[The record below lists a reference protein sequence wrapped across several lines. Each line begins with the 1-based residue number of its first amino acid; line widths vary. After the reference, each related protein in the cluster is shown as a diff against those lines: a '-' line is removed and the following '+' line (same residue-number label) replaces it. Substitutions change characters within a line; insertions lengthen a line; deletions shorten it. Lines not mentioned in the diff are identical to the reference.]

1 MTTTPLL
8 LFMKIPMS
16 NKKKTAFTL
25 VELLVVIA
33 IIGILVALLL
43 PAVQSAR
50 AAARRSLCQNSLKQ
64 IGLACLNY
72 ETTNGAFPAGVEGK
86 GNAND
91 DDGPGGNKEES
102 GMVWGVA
109 ILPYMEEQAIYDQ
122 FDFSGNKNYYS
133 TEINSSGL
141 SNRQVGEQTLN
152 AYLCPDDQYTAEP
165 YEIHGAQWATSTY
178 RACSGT
184 IDQPNQP
191 NTGFVFWDRLNVNGK
206 AGRQEYAQFRG
217 ALVAA
222 GGRIDTN
229 PTKLAQI
236 SDGLSKTALVGEF
249 HPGPE
254 AIRKNSWASAY
265 RYHSKGH
272 FIRDDTGRSSIYRS
286 AELADC
292 MGSAR
297 TVPPG
302 LGGNPNLCVR
312 SFSSVHAGGVIQFVY
327 CDGSVHAV
335 RDVIDDELYLAL
347 GTVGGEEVVNGEI

>member
-50 AAARRSLCQNSLKQ
+50 AAARRSLCQNQLKQ

-72 ETTNGAFPAGVEGK
+72 ESTNGAFPAGVEGK
-86 GNAND
+86 GLYND
-91 DDGPGGNKEES
+91 DDSPGGAKEEI
-102 GMVWGVA
+102 GMVWGVT
-109 ILPYMEEQAIYDQ
+109 ILPYLEEQTTYDQ
-122 FDFSGNKNYYS
+122 FDFSDNKNYLS
-133 TEINSSGL
+133 SAINQTGV
-141 SNRQVGEQTLN
+141 SNAQAGERSLY
-152 AYLCPDDQYTAEP
+152 AYTCPDDQHTAEP
-165 YEIHGAQWATSTY
+165 FFAHGVDWASSSY
-178 RACSGT
+178 RACAGT
-184 IDQPNQP
+184 IDRTRQ
-191 NTGFVFWDRLNVNGK
+191 TGGYVFWDRLNVSGSV
-206 AGRQEYAQFRG
+206 GRDEYSQFRG

-229 PTKLAQI
+229 PTKLSQVT
-236 SDGLSKTALVGEF
+236 DGLSKSALVGEF

-254 AIRKNSWASAY
+254 AIRRNAWASGW

-272 FIRDDTGRSSIYRS
+272 FMRDASGRSSIYRS
-286 AELADC
+286 AGVEDC
-292 MGSAR
+292 RRSAR
-297 TVPPG
+297 EIPPG
-302 LGGNPNLCVR
+302 LGGETALCVR
-312 SFSSVHAGGVIQFVY
+312 SFSTVHAGGVIQFVY

-347 GTVGGEEVVNGEI
+347 GTIGGEEVINGDI